1 MKFPTSPRFSGRSF
15 PLRWLR
21 VALAAV
27 GSLQLAVVL
36 IAIYACVLAWATG
49 IESNHGA
56 AAAQF
61 AIYDSAWFTVLSAM
75 LAGNVLCAVLIRFP
89 WSRRQAGFL
98 MTHLGILILLAGCLV
113 SQRHGVEAELRVF
126 EGRAAHRACKDS
138 YHFRL
143 CVDAA
148 KPVDVPFVAGPFSWD
163 RYAKLWWFPWRCEY
177 RGQGIVHDKDGIS
190 LEVLDYHNEPRPSVR
205 VRLRVDDVAEE
216 FDLAVSSEVSDEGEA
231 PSAVTGNNRRATV
244 AFRQDEVDLG
254 FQVYLHRFRQ
264 KLDPGVGMASHY
276 SSLVDVLDRG
286 NPPQVLDKDV
296 LITLN
301 APVDV
306 SDPRTGRTYRLFQS
320 SFAGPWRPG
329 QPEFDQLVGKDR
341 SRDQV
346 YLSRL
351 SVNDDPG
358 RGLKYVGCLLIVAG
372 IVVVYYL
379 QVHRP
384 RKQNQGM

>member
-1 MKFPTSPRFSGRSF
+1 
-15 PLRWLR
+15 
-21 VALAAV
+21 
-27 GSLQLAVVL
+27 
-36 IAIYACVLAWATG
+36 
-49 IESNHGA
+49 
-56 AAAQF
+56 
-61 AIYDSAWFTVLSAM
+61 
-75 LAGNVLCAVLIRFP
+75 
-89 WSRRQAGFL
+89 
-98 MTHLGILILLAGCLV
+98 
-113 SQRHGVEAELRVF
+113 
-126 EGRAAHRACKDS
+126 
-138 YHFRL
+138 
-143 CVDAA
+143 
-148 KPVDVPFVAGPFSWD
+148 
-163 RYAKLWWFPWRCEY
+163 
-177 RGQGIVHDKDGIS
+177 
-190 LEVLDYHNEPRPSVR
+190 
-205 VRLRVDDVAEE
+205 
-216 FDLAVSSEVSDEGEA
+216 
-231 PSAVTGNNRRATV
+231 
-244 AFRQDEVDLG
+244 
-254 FQVYLHRFRQ
+254 
-264 KLDPGVGMASHY
+264 MASHY